1 MSSFSCISHLDSFK
15 ETLNQVYFQLEDLL
29 GGEAPGVALSAVVYP
44 GLDVLADVELSLL
57 EVVVEGKAR
66 RTVPV
71 ESDM

>member
-1 MSSFSCISHLDSFK
+1 MLDFVLYLDSSQ
-15 ETLNQVYFQLEDLL
+15 ETFYQIHLKFNHFL
-29 GGEAPGVALSAVVYP
+29 GGEASGVAFSAVVYP